1 MFAVLVGLG
10 ILTMALF
17 PFALPG
23 LLLVVAP
30 LAVLAV
36 AGLLL
41 ALPLVLPL
49 WVVRIAIRS
58 RSRRRAAGIGATE
71 GSQEARAVARAAQ
84 VSMPRS

>member
-1 MFAVLVGLG
+1 MFAALVGLG

-23 LLLVVAP
+23 LLLFAAP
-30 LAVLAV
+30 LALLAV

-41 ALPLVLPL
+41 ALPLALPL
-49 WVVRIAIRS
+49 WVVRTAIRS
-58 RSRRRAAGIGATE
+58 RSGRRAAGIEATG
-71 GSQEARAVARAAQ
+71 GSQGASAVARAAQ